1 MDPDTT
7 DWLRETLRSV
17 QLEQFYLPIR
27 DQLQITRLAHFD
39 YVHEDDLEQI
49 GIAKPAVRRLL
60 EEVRKRKQKLWIQK
74 FWTKIFG
81 TTSNSVAKEKA
92 GLAPV
97 IPTAAVGRSTCIIL
111 EQDITLQ
118 NELGSGSFGVVRK
131 GEWRMPDS
139 GKTVAVAVKVLRN
152 DVFSQTGVY
161 DDFRREVEAMH
172 QLNHNNLIKLHGV
185 VFHPLMMVCE
195 LAPMGAL
202 LDYIRAQNG
211 RVSLKFIS
219 KWSEQVA
226 GGMAYL
232 EKSRFLHRD
241 LACRNILLSR
251 LDLVKIGDFG
261 LMRALSDADEFYVMS
276 ERRKVPFPWCAPE
289 SLRHKQFSHASDV
302 WMFAVA
308 LWEMYS
314 FGEEPWI
321 DLNGSEI
328 LRRIMRDGQRLAAPA
343 ACPPDVY
350 MLMMQ
355 CWDLEPKKR
364 PTFEGILRYIQG
376 NKLETAIAALSY
388 HKKDQMTVEAG
399 DAIVLIDRR
408 PELHWWKG
416 QNQRT
421 MDVGL
426 FPSTILKPIKSKVVP
441 GTTFKKTSPSKKAQS
456 ATSPVA
462 SDDSA
467 VVLRNKRR
475 TIESTQPPSTRAT
488 NAGSKQFHYNKLIND
503 RTLALKKLERGA
515 HSKSLSQVRTDLLI
529 DLDMPPATRMS
540 VPAAKTSNNV
550 SLLDEPID
558 VPEANRLADWG
569 EPSTDSLPS
578 YSQSPRSQSANLY
591 GAKSLDNLFMSQ
603 SLSEPDPFDTSQCW
617 TVAPPTQTRPNYSLQ
632 GEFSSVL
639 TQESHKYSNNYTP
652 STSSTVEN
660 VYNNAPAYQSS
671 SSLVPNTGSATL
683 PNNSSY
689 NRYGAVPNNSNYG
702 TVPNSSAN
710 YGMLPN
716 NTAIPNGLQ
725 SHSSNVAPYGLPP
738 NNTYSNTLSEE
749 NASSSKTIAEAL
761 RDISLDDKISE
772 SLNLRSKNT
781 NSENIYANH
790 NVNDGPS
797 TSAAPAASRDAFGM
811 PIYGNF
817 DANPAQ
823 QQFILETEEF
833 YSKRSSNYDKN
844 IFVPENENENEKLQN
859 FSESDSTKKY
869 FEAKYD
875 YSLYSGGSFSSDSTS
890 RGNYNYTVPND
901 ASSNIYSEI
910 GDTESV
916 YGARADYS
924 NSRLY
929 DVVYET
935 APPRPHRPAPPC
947 PYQPK

>member
-1 MDPDTT
+1 MDPDPT
-7 DWLRETLRSV
+7 DRLREILRSV
-17 QLEQFYLPIR
+17 ELEQFYLPIR
-27 DQLQITRLAHFD
+27 EQLHLTRLSHFD
-39 YVHEDDLEQI
+39 HVREDDLEQI
-49 GIAKPAVRRLL
+49 GIAKPAARRLL
-60 EEVRKRKQKLWIQK
+60 EAVRRRKIQK
-74 FWTKIFG
+74 IWNKIFG
-81 TTSNSVAKEKA
+81 TTKKEKA

-97 IPTAAVGRSTCIIL
+97 TPTVAVGRSTCIIL

-118 NELGSGSFGVVRK
+118 SELGRGSFGVVRK

-152 DVFSQTGVY
+152 DVFSLTGLY

-211 RVSLKFIS
+211 RISLKYVS

-261 LMRALSDADEFYVMS
+261 LTRTLSDADEFYVMS

-289 SLRHKQFSHASDV
+289 SLRLKQFSHASDV

-321 DLNGSEI
+321 DLNGTEI
-328 LRRIMRDGQRLAAPA
+328 LRRIKDGQRLAAPA

-350 MLMMQ
+350 TLMML
-355 CWDLEPKKR
+355 CWNLEPKKR

-388 HKKDQMTVEAG
+388 HKQGQMTVEVG

-408 PELHWWKG
+408 SQQHWWKG

-426 FPSTILKPIKSKVVP
+426 FPSTILKRIKSKTVP
-441 GTTFKKTSPSKKAQS
+441 GTTIKTSPSNKAQS
-456 ATSPVA
+456 ATSPFA

-467 VVLRNKRR
+467 VVLRNKRQ
-475 TIESTQPPSTRAT
+475 TIESRQPPSTRAA
-488 NAGSKQFHYNKLIND
+488 NAGSKQYYYNKLTND
-503 RTLALKKLERGA
+503 RPLALEKLERA
-515 HSKSLSQVRTDLLI
+515 VHSKSLSQVRTDLLI

-540 VPAAKTSNNV
+540 VPASAISNIL
-550 SLLDEPID
+550 SILDEPID

-578 YSQSPRSQSANLY
+578 FSQSPRTQSANLS
-591 GAKSLDNLFMSQ
+591 GAKSLDNLSVSQ

-617 TVAPPTQTRPNYSLQ
+617 TATPPTQTRPNYNLQ
-632 GEFSSVL
+632 GEFSTVH
-639 TQESHKYSNNYTP
+639 TQESHKYSNNYTS

-660 VYNNAPAYQSS
+660 IYNNTPAYQSS

-689 NRYGAVPNNSNYG
+689 NRYGAVPNNYNYG
-702 TVPNSSAN
+702 TAPKSSAN
-710 YGMLPN
+710 YGVLPN
-716 NTAIPNGLQ
+716 NTAIPNGLH

-749 NASSSKTIAEAL
+749 NASAEAL

-781 NSENIYANH
+781 NSEKIYAIH

-797 TSAAPAASRDAFGM
+797 TSAAPA
-811 PIYGNF
+811 YGNY
-817 DANPAQ
+817 ANPAQ
-823 QQFILETEEF
+823 QQFISKPEEF
-833 YSKRSSNYDKN
+833 YSKLTSNYDKN
-844 IFVPENENENEKLQN
+844 TFVPENEDENEKLQK
-859 FSESDSTKKY
+859 FCESDNTNNYFDGKY
-869 FEAKYD
+869 N
-875 YSLYSGGSFSSDSTS
+875 YSLYSGDSFSSDSTS
-890 RGNYNYTVPND
+890 HGNDSHADDVPND
-901 ASSNIYSEI
+901 ASNNIYSEI
-910 GDTESV
+910 GDTV
-916 YGARADYS
+916 YS
-924 NSRLY
+924 NARFY
-929 DVVYET
+929 DVVHET
-935 APPRPHRPAPPC
+935 SPPRPHRPAPPC
-947 PYQPK
+947 PFQPK